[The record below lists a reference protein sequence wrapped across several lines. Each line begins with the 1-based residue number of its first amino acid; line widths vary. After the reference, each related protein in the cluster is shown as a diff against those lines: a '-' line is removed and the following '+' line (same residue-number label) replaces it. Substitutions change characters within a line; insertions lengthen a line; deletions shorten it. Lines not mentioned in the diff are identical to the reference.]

1 MKYAA
6 ASVALLIALLAV
18 SAQAADGNVPSTV
31 FPSLGLSGMRPVSD
45 AEGMQVRGFSGS
57 AAVRGRSLIFGS
69 LITPDTKNFVVGSDV
84 NIAEAC
90 LEIVCPLGP
99 VDPYQSTNSNI
110 DLNLNVVTE
119 TFTFNGYLIG
129 GAGGSSFSWAQ

>member
-1 MKYAA
+1 MKYAIASIAIVVAMVA
-6 ASVALLIALLAV
+6 A
-18 SAQAADGNVPSTV
+18 SAQAVDGYVPFETLQ
-31 FPSLGLSGMRPVSD
+31 PLGLAGMQRVSD
-45 AEGMQVRGFSGS
+45 ADGMQVRGFSGS
-57 AAVRGRSLIFGS
+57 AAVRGRSIIFGS

-90 LEIVCPLGP
+90 LEVVCPLGP
-99 VDPYQSTNSNI
+99 VDPFQSTNSNI